1 MIFIASAL
9 LKDHFREIDPIL
21 MVSNIQAKTKNKKKK
36 KKISLQVDL
45 TWYSQE

>member
-21 MVSNIQAKTKNKKKK
+21 MVSNIQAKTKKKKK
-36 KKISLQVDL
+36 KKISLQVEL
-45 TWYSQE
+45 TWYSQD